1 MSNHFLPNYLF
12 SFKPV
17 RLKYDGMLSYL
28 IIAFFS
34 HIRYV
39 FAAIYTVEMILK
51 IIAKGF
57 CMHKFAYLRD
67 PWNWLDFVVV
77 ILG

>member
-1 MSNHFLPNYLF
+1 MNFVDCLFPSN
-12 SFKPV
+12 
-17 RLKYDGMLSYL
+17 
-28 IIAFFS
+28 
-34 HIRYV
+34 RYV
-39 FAAIYTVEMILK
+39 FAAIYTIEMILK